1 MAPPNASN
9 RSRRVLVVDDDKL
22 VLRMME
28 RTLHDDGLHVTAV
41 HCPEAA
47 LNVVRDPRNR
57 VDVLLTD
64 IVMPK
69 LDGVELAT
77 LAREHRPELD
87 VLFTSGFVEPSHQ
100 FGMPADARLLCKPFT
115 PDELVAFVRQ

>member
-1 MAPPNASN
+1 MRDPIASDQPK
-9 RSRRVLVVDDDKL
+9 RLLVVDDDQL

-28 RTLHDDGLHVTAV
+28 RALRDDGLHVTAV

-47 LNVVRDPRNR
+47 LDVLRDARR
-57 VDVLLTD
+57 HIDVLLTD

-77 LAREHRPELD
+77 VARQHRPQLE
-87 VLFTSGFVEPSHQ
+87 VLFTSGYIEPSHQ
-100 FGMPADARLLCKPFT
+100 HSMPPDARLLCKPFT
-115 PDELVAFVRQ
+115 PDELLAFVRH